1 MAGGRYARTF
11 PPSRLDP
18 MCCLRLVQL
27 PVPQPAAY
35 AATGNVPL
43 AAGCLGVAA
52 RVHGRSDAIA
62 LEVLPPEATDA
73 LGDTRLA
80 DRVACD
86 EPEFVGLSLYLWNVE
101 RSLHLAREVKRRSP
115 RTTVLVGGPEVSPDN
130 PFVLGQ
136 DGFDVAVTGE
146 AERLF
151 GPLMRRLLDGG
162 PAAAAGLPG
171 VAVRDLDGGGLG
183 PFAPQGV
190 AGFPLTE
197 FPSPYLEG
205 FLPVDP
211 ERSTYVETVRGC
223 KSHCTFCFYPRSSNV
238 LRSLDVEAS
247 ARLVAGLKARGA
259 REVVFL
265 DPTFNHRPGFEPLL
279 DALAGVNADR
289 ALSLFAEVRAEGLLP
304 GHATKLARAGFT
316 KLEIGLQSVNHKT
329 LKRVRRGGS
338 PARVAAA
345 AKMLH
350 DVGITLLVDL
360 IVGLPGDT
368 PRDVARGVDF
378 LLENGLGD
386 EAQVFPLSLLPGTAM
401 RADAGRDGVTFDPA
415 PPYRV
420 RRTATMT
427 EDAWRDAL
435 LAAEERLGCRLDE
448 MPRPHLVGP
457 EGRPDPPD
465 RFDLDLDNL
474 AAALPAGP
482 GAQHAALWLRAD
494 DLFARRDRAD
504 RAVEAQLA
512 VDPYATLDV
521 VLAPRGPFALNLLG
535 LLRDRLN
542 RATPSYLSRVLAH
555 RGEDL
560 QRRLV
565 AVLPEGAWFPPDYLA
580 ALRAEVPVYRDQ
592 PWRQALT
599 DAERLGDD
607 LPAARVVGPAIDP
620 SAWDE
625 LITRADPEAVTFA
638 NRRLERAW
646 QRRVLGY
653 EEVAAPGAA

>member
-1 MAGGRYARTF
+1 MHR
-11 PPSRLDP
+11 
-18 MCCLRLVQL
+18 LRLVQL

-52 RVHGRSDAIA
+52 RVHGLGEVLA
-62 LEVLPPEATDA
+62 LDVLPPEATDA

-80 DRVACD
+80 DRVARD
-86 EPEFVGLSLYLWNVE
+86 EPEVLGLSLYLWNVE

-115 RTTVLVGGPEVSPDN
+115 RTTVLVGGPEVGPDN
-130 PFVLGQ
+130 PFMLGQ
-136 DGFDVAVTGE
+136 GGFDVAVTGE
-146 AERLF
+146 AEQLF

-171 VAVRDLDGGGLG
+171 VAVRERDGGLLG
-183 PFAPQGV
+183 PFTPQGT
-190 AGFPLTE
+190 AGFALTE

-205 FLPVDP
+205 LLPVDP
-211 ERSTYVETVRGC
+211 ERSTYAETVRGC

-238 LRSLDVEAS
+238 LRSLDVDAS
-247 ARLVAGLKARGA
+247 ARLVAGLKNRGA

-279 DALAGVNADR
+279 DALAGANADR
-289 ALSLFAEVRAEGLLP
+289 GLSFFAEVRAEGLTP
-304 GHATKLARAGFT
+304 DHAARLARAGFT
-316 KLEIGLQSVNHKT
+316 RLEIGLQSVNPET

-338 PARVAAA
+338 PARVALA

-350 DVGITLLVDL
+350 DVGISLLVDL
-360 IVGLPGDT
+360 IIGLPGDT
-368 PRDVARGVDF
+368 PDDVARGVDF
-378 LLENGLGD
+378 LLEHGLGD

-401 RADAGRDGVTFDPA
+401 RADARRDGVTFDPA

-427 EDAWRDAL
+427 EDAWHDAL
-435 LAAEERLGCRLDE
+435 FAAEERLGRRLDE
-448 MPRPHLVGP
+448 MPRPHLVGLD
-457 EGRPDPPD
+457 GQPDPPD
-465 RFDLDLDNL
+465 VFALDLDDP
-474 AAALPAGP
+474 AARLRAEP
-482 GAQHAALWLRAD
+482 GAQHAALWLCAD
-494 DLFARRDRAD
+494 DLFARRDRVA
-504 RAVEAQLA
+504 RAIDARLA

-521 VLAPRGPFALNLLG
+521 VLAPRGPFALNLLD
-535 LLRDRLN
+535 LVRDRLR

-565 AVLPEGAWFPPDYLA
+565 VVLPEGIWFSLDYLA
-580 ALRAEVPVYRDQ
+580 ALRAAWRVYREQ
-592 PWRQALT
+592 PWRQALA

-607 LPAARVVGPAIDP
+607 LPAARVVGPAIDQT
-620 SAWDE
+620 AWHE
-625 LITRADPEAVTFA
+625 LATRADPESVTFA
-638 NRRLERAW
+638 DRRLERAW
-646 QRRVLGY
+646 QLRVLGY
-653 EEVAAPGAA
+653 EEVVAPGAV

>member
-1 MAGGRYARTF
+1 M
-11 PPSRLDP
+11 RL
-18 MCCLRLVQL
+18 LRLVQL

-35 AATGNVPL
+35 ASTGNVPL

-52 RVHGRSDAIA
+52 GVHGLGDALA
-62 LEVLPPEATDA
+62 LDVLPPEATDV

-80 DRVACD
+80 DRVARD
-86 EPEFVGLSLYLWNVE
+86 EPEFLGLSLYLWNVE

-136 DGFDVAVTGE
+136 GGFDVAVTGE
-146 AERLF
+146 AEPMF
-151 GPLMRRLLDGG
+151 GPLMRRLIDGG
-162 PAAAAGLPG
+162 AAAAAGLPG
-171 VAVRDLDGGGLG
+171 VAVRDRHQGELG
-183 PFAPQGV
+183 PFAQQGV
-190 AGFPLTE
+190 AEFALTE

-205 FLPVDP
+205 LLPIDP
-211 ERSTYVETVRGC
+211 ERSTYAETVRGC

-238 LRSLDVEAS
+238 LRSLDVDAS
-247 ARLVAGLKARGA
+247 ARLVSGLKDRGA

-279 DALAGVNADR
+279 DALAVVNADR
-289 ALSLFAEVRAEGLLP
+289 ALSFFAEVRAEGLTP
-304 GHATKLARAGFT
+304 GQAAALARAGFT
-316 KLEIGLQSVNHKT
+316 KLEVGLQSVNPET

-345 AKMLH
+345 ARMLH
-350 DVGITLLVDL
+350 DVGISLLVDL

-368 PRDVARGVDF
+368 PDDVARGVDF
-378 LLENGLGD
+378 LLEHGLGD

-401 RADAGRDGVTFDPA
+401 RAEAGHDGVTFDPA

-435 LAAEERLGCRLDE
+435 FAAEERLGRRLDE
-448 MPRPHLVGP
+448 LPRPHLVGP

-465 RFDLDLDNL
+465 TLSIDLDRNAPLR
-474 AAALPAGP
+474 AEP

-494 DLFARRDRAD
+494 DLFARRDRVD
-504 RAVEAQLA
+504 RAIVERLA

-521 VLAPRGPFALNLLG
+521 VLAPRGPFALNLLDMVRQR
-535 LLRDRLN
+535 LR

-555 RGEDL
+555 RDEDL

-565 AVLPEGAWFPPDYLA
+565 VVLPEETWFPPDFLG
-580 ALRAEVPVYRDQ
+580 ALRAEVPVYCDQ
-592 PWRQALT
+592 PWRRALA
-599 DAERLGDD
+599 DAERLGVD
-607 LPAARVVGPAIDP
+607 LPAARVIGPAPDS

-625 LITRADPEAVTFA
+625 LTTRADPEAVTFA
-638 NRRLERAW
+638 DRRLECDW
-646 QRRVLGY
+646 QRRVLRYGD
-653 EEVAAPGAA
+653 VSPA